1 MTEIPS
7 GFITHSERP
16 LNLFRR
22 HSLTRLEQKQHREEP
37 CFERKVCVV
46 KNRLRRDAELVVA
59 FRALK
64 LLLCGELEYRMALAA
79 QTPYTERPAEP
90 FQKFSAQIL
99 SLKRPVYIN
108 QESCLSLRTRK
119 AS

>member
-1 MTEIPS
+1 M
-7 GFITHSERP
+7 
-16 LNLFRR
+16 FRA
-22 HSLTRLEQKQHREEP
+22 EG
-37 CFERKVCVV
+37 VCVV

-79 QTPYTERPAEP
+79 QTPNSERPAEP

-108 QESCLSLRTRK
+108 QSH
-119 AS
+119 A